1 MFKVDD
7 LKPDDRVAWRSG
19 KNGNH
24 IKTAIF
30 VRLPRPHLHK
40 LGRTQ
45 TIIVR
50 DLNGKE
56 LRIEIWKLLRA
67 CRYCGCSEES
77 ACHPPC
83 HWVGPRQCSACKA
96 VEK

>member
-19 KNGNH
+19 PNGCQ
-24 IKTAIF
+24 IKTAVFI
-30 VRLPRPHLHK
+30 RLQRPQLHK
-40 LGRTQ
+40 LGGPQ
-45 TIIVR
+45 TILVR
-50 DLNGKE
+50 DVHGKQ
-56 LRIEIWKLLRA
+56 LRIQVSKLLR
-67 CRYCGCSEES
+67 

>member
-19 KNGNH
+19 PNGCQ
-24 IKTAIF
+24 IKTAVFI
-30 VRLPRPHLHK
+30 RLQRPQLHK
-40 LGRTQ
+40 LGGPQ
-45 TIIVR
+45 TILVR
-50 DLNGKE
+50 DVHGKQ
-56 LRIEIWKLLRA
+56 LRIQVSKLLRA
-67 CRYCGCSEES
+67 CRYCGCTEES